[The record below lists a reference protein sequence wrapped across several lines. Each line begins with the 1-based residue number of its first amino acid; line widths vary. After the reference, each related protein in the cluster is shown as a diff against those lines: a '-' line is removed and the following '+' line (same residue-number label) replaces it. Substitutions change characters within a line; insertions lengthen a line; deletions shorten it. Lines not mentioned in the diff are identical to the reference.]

1 MGNSMEERLLAFSKS
16 RGVSLTQMSVLA
28 QIKRS
33 SLQGNPSL
41 TIKLVQIHFR
51 LTY

>member
-16 RGVSLTQMSVLA
+16 GVSLTQMSVLA

-33 SLQGNPSL
+33 SLQRES
-41 TIKLVQIHFR
+41 
-51 LTY
+51 

>member
-16 RGVSLTQMSVLA
+16 VVALTQMSVLA

-33 SLQGNPSL
+33 SLQRAS
-41 TIKLVQIHFR
+41 
-51 LTY
+51 